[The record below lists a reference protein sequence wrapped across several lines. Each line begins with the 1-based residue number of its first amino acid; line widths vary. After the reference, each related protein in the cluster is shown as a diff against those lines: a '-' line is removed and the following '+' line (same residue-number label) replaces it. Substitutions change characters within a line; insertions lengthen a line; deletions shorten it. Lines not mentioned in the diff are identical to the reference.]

1 MFSFCQNKI
10 ISTGEGGAVVTDSK
24 EIYEKMKLLKNFKDI
39 MQKRQKN
46 GVSIKRLRKILSCSW
61 YKKSVNSREP

>member
-1 MFSFCQNKI
+1 
-10 ISTGEGGAVVTDSK
+10 
-24 EIYEKMKLLKNFKDI
+24 MKLLKNFKDI